1 MIKSDNL
8 IVKKAEYTDIPA
20 LLDILNSATQKLLSK
35 GVQQWEYPWD
45 EEIVKSYID
54 KNEFYIAFYND
65 NPCGCFGLK
74 KYVPNRF
81 VPEDVDGE
89 YWYHLAVHPDYDR
102 LGIGYMLCRWV
113 QEYSKQTGTTIYFD
127 CWAGNKSLRNYY
139 SFNGFEH
146 IGDFPEEDYFVSAF
160 RYK

>member
-1 MIKSDNL
+1 MDNL
-8 IVKKAEYTDIPA
+8 IVRKATATDIDA
-20 LLDILNSATQKLLSK
+20 VLNILNGATQKLLAK

-45 EEIVKSYID
+45 EEIVKSYVNKD
-54 KNEFYIAFYND
+54 EFYIAFYND

-81 VPEDVDGE
+81 VPKDMDGE

>member
-1 MIKSDNL
+1 MLSDNKL
-8 IVKKAEYTDIPA
+8 IIRKATASDISA
-20 LLDILNSATQKLLSK
+20 LADILDCATQKLLAK

-45 EEIVKSYID
+45 KTVIQGYVE
-54 KNEFYIAFYND
+54 KNEFYIALWD
-65 NPCGCFGLK
+65 GAPCGCFGLK

-81 VPEDVDGE
+81 VPQDTDGE
-89 YWYHLAVHPDYDR
+89 YWYHLAVHPEYDK

-113 QEYSKQTGTTIYFD
+113 QKYSRQTGITIYFD

-160 RYK
+160 RY